1 MYLKAIGRKVQ
12 ASSESRNCNNYG
24 VDYDIVRILMLE
36 VAELMDVESLM
47 WQQRSR
53 ALHLRSGDSN
63 TQFFH
68 NKESQRYR
76 RNRIIGLWNKD
87 NLWFSLDSQIAD
99 IVVDF

>member
-1 MYLKAIGRKVQ
+1 MEEKSKLLAKVEIAITM
-12 ASSESRNCNNYG
+12 G

-99 IVVDF
+99 IVRDF